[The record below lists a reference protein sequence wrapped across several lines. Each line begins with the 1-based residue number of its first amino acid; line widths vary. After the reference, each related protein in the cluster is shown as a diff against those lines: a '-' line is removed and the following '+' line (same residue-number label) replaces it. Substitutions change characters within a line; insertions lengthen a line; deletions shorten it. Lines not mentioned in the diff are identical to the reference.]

1 MLPEFPWFKPID
13 LSDRLAVEQMI
24 DGFPPFADF
33 NFVEL
38 WCWNRGEKGGI
49 AQLDGNLVVR
59 WEDVITGELFLS
71 FIGTNRVE
79 RTASRLLE
87 YARERGIEP
96 RLQAIPDV
104 VFSDDSP
111 MGSQLVVEEDHV
123 NSDYLLSVD
132 EWAEMRGK
140 KFKNKR
146 NVMNGLIRDHNP
158 ELRLLDLEDA
168 AVRGQIIELCHRWA
182 AQRGRAVEET
192 AAEFE
197 AIESLLVLAQE
208 LKLDRLRVFGAY
220 VGEKM
225 IGFSVNEILPDGY
238 ALGHFAKSDFDYPG
252 VFQFILHGACQHLR
266 EHGVRSL
273 NVEADLGD
281 PGLAEAKHLMNP
293 EGRLRKFVIVEAEP
307 DMGKPLPLKPRTD
320 WAHARSA

>member
-1 MLPEFPWFKPID
+1 MLPEFPWFKSID
-13 LSDRLAVEQMI
+13 LSDRLAVERLI
-24 DGFPPFADF
+24 AGYPPFADF

-49 AQLDGNLVVR
+49 SQLDGNLVVR
-59 WEDVITGELFLS
+59 WQDCITGELFLS

-79 RTASRLLE
+79 KTASKLLA

-96 RLQAIPDV
+96 RLQAVPGV
-104 VFSDDSP
+104 VVDD
-111 MGSQLVVEEDHV
+111 GGEIGDGFVVEEDHV

-132 EWAEMRGK
+132 EWAEMAGK

-146 NVMNGLIRDHNP
+146 NVMNGLIREHNP
-158 ELRLLDLEDA
+158 ELRQLDLEDEQ
-168 AVRGQIIELCHRWA
+168 VRAEIMELCHRWA
-182 AQRGRAVEET
+182 EQRGRHDEET

-208 LKLDRLRVFGAY
+208 LKLDRLHVFGAY
-220 VGEKM
+220 VGEKL

-238 ALGHFAKSDFDYPG
+238 ALGHFAKSDYDYPG
-252 VFQFILHGACQHLR
+252 VFQFILHGACKYLR
-266 EHGVRSL
+266 EQGVHFL

-293 EGRLRKFVIVEAEP
+293 HGRLRKYVIVEADPHER
-307 DMGKPLPLKPRTD
+307 GVITPLPTPWDQAK
-320 WAHARSA
+320 SA

>member
-13 LSDRLAVEQMI
+13 LSDRLAVEELI
-24 DGFPPFADF
+24 AGYPPFADF

-49 AQLDGNLVVR
+49 SQLDGNLVVR
-59 WEDVITGELFLS
+59 WQDCITGELFLS
-71 FIGTNRVE
+71 FIGTNKVE
-79 RTASRLLE
+79 KTASKLLA

-96 RLQAIPDV
+96 RLQAVPDV
-104 VFSDDSP
+104 VVDESGELGEGF
-111 MGSQLVVEEDHV
+111 VVEEDHV

-132 EWAEMRGK
+132 AWAEMQGK

-146 NVMNGLIRDHNP
+146 NVLNGLIRDHNP
-158 ELRLLDLEDA
+158 ELRQLDLEDA
-168 AVRGQIIELCHRWA
+168 QVRSEIMELCHRWA
-182 AQRGRAVEET
+182 DQRGRHDEET
-192 AAEFE
+192 MAEFE

-220 VGEKM
+220 VGSKL
-225 IGFSVNEILPDGY
+225 IGFSVNEILPDSY
-238 ALGHFAKSDFDYPG
+238 ALGHFAKADYDYPG
-252 VFQFILHGACQHLR
+252 VFQFILQGVCKHLR
-266 EHGVRSL
+266 EQGVQYL

-293 EGRLRKFVIVEAEP
+293 QGRLRKYVIVEAEP
-307 DMGKPLPLKPRTD
+307 VNRGVITQLPPTWD
-320 WAHARSA
+320 HARSA

>member
-1 MLPEFPWFKPID
+1 MLPEFPWFKSID
-13 LSDRLAVEQMI
+13 LTDQFAVESLI
-24 DGFPPFADF
+24 AGYPPFADF

-38 WCWNRGEKGGI
+38 WCWNRGEQGGI
-49 AQLDGNLVVR
+49 SQLDGNLVVR
-59 WEDVITGELFLS
+59 WQDVITGELFLS
-71 FIGTNRVE
+71 FIGTNKVE
-79 RTASRLLE
+79 RTASKLFA

-96 RLQAIPDV
+96 RLQAVPDIV
-104 VFSDDSP
+104 VDDQ
-111 MGSQLVVEEDHV
+111 GEIGEGFVVEEDHI

-132 EWAEMRGK
+132 DWAEMAGK

-146 NVMNGLIRDHNP
+146 NVLNGLIREHNP

-168 AVRGQIIELCHRWA
+168 EVRAEIMALCYRWA
-182 AQRGRAVEET
+182 EQRGRADEET

-220 VGEKM
+220 VGDKL

-238 ALGHFAKSDFDYPG
+238 GLGHFAKADYDYPG
-252 VFQFILHGACQHLR
+252 VFQFILRGACQHLR
-266 EHGVRSL
+266 LHGVKYL

-293 EGRLRKFVIVEAEP
+293 QGRLRKYVIIEAEP
-307 DMGKPLPLKPRTD
+307 GKSAPITD
-320 WAHARSA
+320 FPTWEHVKSA